1 MVALGPAIG
10 FVMGSVFLSE
20 WINIGDEKNLD
31 GITKSDPRWIGRWW
45 AGFIVSS
52 CLLILFS
59 LLLFTF
65 PSHLRENN
73 NELNQSDSNIEQS
86 QPVKPLCQLSDIK
99 GFFFFCFLLN
109 ISFFVI

>member
-65 PSHLRENN
+65 PSHLRETND
-73 NELNQSDSNIEQS
+73 ELNQSDSNIEQS
-86 QPVKPLCQLSDIK
+86 QQVRPLCQLSNIK
-99 GFFFFCFLLN
+99 GFFFLFFIKYLFFL
-109 ISFFVI
+109 I